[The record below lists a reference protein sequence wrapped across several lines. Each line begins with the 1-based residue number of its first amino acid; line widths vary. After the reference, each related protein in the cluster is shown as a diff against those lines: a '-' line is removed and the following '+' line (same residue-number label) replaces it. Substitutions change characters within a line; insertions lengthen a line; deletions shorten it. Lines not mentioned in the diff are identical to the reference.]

1 MTGVLP
7 ADRISAVEAA
17 HRRNR
22 ALAQPTRDGAP
33 DSRSSGPVKFQREMP
48 GRIQI
53 SEAVVRRHLAS
64 QVRRAAHSR
73 AAVGVERGLP
83 ASVLAVSE
91 PLGAIAHFDRF
102 SMSPTTRFRHECNGW
117 PGNRSATTSPHSM
130 LSKRQVILPARIRCP
145 AVSRRS
151 VLGSPTLAGWHR
163 KTTTTAAT
171 DGGSRVSRT
180 QTPRSY
186 RDVRRGSGPVRGSA
200 SMTVAAQVGPFGS
213 GLLPCRRSR
222 TPQRPSPFGREG
234 SCVAGDDVRR
244 RQPGYR
250 NATIM
255 Q

>member
-102 SMSPTTRFRHECNGW
+102 SSEPDHPLQARVQRVAGKPERDHVPALDAVE
-117 PGNRSATTSPHSM
+117 ATGDLAREDPV
-130 LSKRQVILPARIRCP
+130 LGGQPEKRARIPDPGRLAQENDHDCGDGWREQGV
-145 AVSRRS
+145 ADADAE
-151 VLGSPTLAGWHR
+151 VLL
-163 KTTTTAAT
+163 
-171 DGGSRVSRT
+171 
-180 QTPRSY
+180 
-186 RDVRRGSGPVRGSA
+186 
-200 SMTVAAQVGPFGS
+200 
-213 GLLPCRRSR
+213 C
-222 TPQRPSPFGREG
+222 
-234 SCVAGDDVRR
+234 
-244 RQPGYR
+244 
-250 NATIM
+250 
-255 Q
+255 

>member
-1 MTGVLP
+1 MYCRRTGFPLWRRPIAGIVPSPSPQGMVRLTVAAAGRSNSSERCQDASKSARLLCEDTLP
-7 ADRISAVEAA
+7 RRCVALPTPARPSAWSAVCRQAFSPYRSLLEPLRISTVF
-17 HRRNR
+17 
-22 ALAQPTRDGAP
+22 
-33 DSRSSGPVKFQREMP
+33 PV
-48 GRIQI
+48 
-53 SEAVVRRHLAS
+53 
-64 QVRRAAHSR
+64 
-73 AAVGVERGLP
+73 
-83 ASVLAVSE
+83 
-91 PLGAIAHFDRF
+91 
-102 SMSPTTRFRHECNGW
+102 SPTTRFRHECNGW

-130 LSKRQVILPARIRCP
+130 LSKRQVILPARIRCS

-222 TPQRPSPFGREG
+222 TPQRPSPFGLEG

-250 NATIM
+250 NATFM